1 VVNETHTNSYTDPR
15 LYYNS
20 APQST
25 TAENIVFDFRAEIT
39 TLAKI
44 INNRLPVQQL

>member
-1 VVNETHTNSYTDPR
+1 MNTKAKLCHKKP
-15 LYYNS
+15 YYNS